1 MAAKSSAGF
10 VISIAPSNEWRKAE
24 LAFLECSNLAASKR
38 LRNIA
43 SLNAAKKF
51 VVPMRAAAPK
61 DTGRLRRAVAARRA
75 RYQAPGAVVGI
86 RAGASRE
93 SQNGAWYR
101 WFVTT
106 GRYGK
111 RTTKAGV
118 KAVKAVK
125 PNPFVIRTTNQNNL
139 QNEALESYASTIQA
153 FFNNEAFNNTIMKWK
168 RGKR

>member
-61 DTGRLRRAVAARRA
+61 NTGRLRRAVAARRA
-75 RYQAPGAVVGI
+75 KYQAPGAVVGI

-106 GRYGK
+106 GRYGQRATKNGIKTVK
-111 RTTKAGV
+111 RVPA
-118 KAVKAVK
+118 
-125 PNPFVIRTTNQNNL
+125 NPFVIRTTNKNDLMNQ
-139 QNEALESYASTIQA
+139 ALETYADTIQA
-153 FFNNEAFNNTIMKWK
+153 FFNNEAFNSMIMKWK
-168 RGKR
+168 RGK